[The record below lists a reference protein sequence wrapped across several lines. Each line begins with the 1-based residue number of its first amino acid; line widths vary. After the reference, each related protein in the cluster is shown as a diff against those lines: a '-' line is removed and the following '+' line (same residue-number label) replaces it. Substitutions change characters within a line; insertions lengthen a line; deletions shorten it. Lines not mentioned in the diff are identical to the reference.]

1 MSLVLQG
8 NKSVNQYTE
17 TFKEFIEE
25 FEFTEQM
32 KTTTY
37 IYGLCDAL
45 RASLLVAKPENFE
58 EAVALACAIEL
69 SNLQTRSNSYKP
81 TDALTEKLKAMNIDP
96 IKEVGKSSEG
106 QQGNLRE
113 KDSRSRYIT
122 RRSRDK
128 EGSDKGNNSVSSS
141 QNSIMCYNCN
151 NFGHIK
157 RECRAPKYDISASS
171 SVDKKSRYYLRDR
184 KGSES
189 SKENNSKVAN
199 FIKKANQSEITEH
212 DKWDTKKDLAR
223 NEPKHFDTLN
233 TKQNEKMVVTSAV
246 NESELESDEEDDLLF
261 LKVHIQELE
270 IIALIDA
277 GAQVNCISKS
287 LVKKLGYKMKERTE
301 EIDTCGG
308 KAKVLGI
315 IDELIITINGINL
328 PVKRVRVM
336 DIANYDLILG
346 ISWLRKMKNTQDL
359 KTNRFTINF
368 NGIETQLQ
376 LKSKKEFLTEDEE
389 NQIFF
394 EEEVHSEENADEGEH
409 HKAVFTSTRVEKK
422 LRRN

>member
-1 MSLVLQG
+1 
-8 NKSVNQYTE
+8 
-17 TFKEFIEE
+17 
-25 FEFTEQM
+25 
-32 KTTTY
+32 
-37 IYGLCDAL
+37 
-45 RASLLVAKPENFE
+45 
-58 EAVALACAIEL
+58 
-69 SNLQTRSNSYKP
+69 
-81 TDALTEKLKAMNIDP
+81 
-96 IKEVGKSSEG
+96 
-106 QQGNLRE
+106 
-113 KDSRSRYIT
+113 
-122 RRSRDK
+122 
-128 EGSDKGNNSVSSS
+128 
-141 QNSIMCYNCN
+141 
-151 NFGHIK
+151 
-157 RECRAPKYDISASS
+157 
-171 SVDKKSRYYLRDR
+171 
-184 KGSES
+184 
-189 SKENNSKVAN
+189 
-199 FIKKANQSEITEH
+199 
-212 DKWDTKKDLAR
+212 
-223 NEPKHFDTLN
+223 
-233 TKQNEKMVVTSAV
+233 MVVTSAV

-270 IIALIDA
+270 VLALIDA

-315 IDELIITINGINL
+315 IDELIITINGINV

-336 DIANYDLILG
+336 DIANHDLILG

-409 HKAVFTSTRVEKK
+409 HKAVFTSTRVEKSCEEISSDLTSEQAK
-422 LRRN
+422 LVQELLEEKKDVFAQELNQVGRTNVLEHTIDTEKARPRRSRIYRLPRAHDDIHSRRNR